1 MRNRSL
7 LLALLLATAGCADD
21 LGADP
26 TSTPDAGPTPTTD
39 SGPIPIPIHDGGPAP
54 STELVRHTDLG
65 EGVTETLVDGTSRE
79 GWVMLDLDRG
89 GAEVEAELETDTTW
103 DLAIQRFHLR
113 TNGGAGG
120 PANVRVAVLD
130 GVEFEDVTQ
139 APSEGWRQDEPPTE
153 TEIPGEVPMGAD
165 IPSTVIS
172 NEEDPWYVYD
182 GATHE
187 LTPKPRTYVLEST
200 ETRYFALAMVDYYS
214 PETADS
220 GYPTFRWKEV
230 LPPETIV
237 EPGIVVDASARD
249 AWVYL
254 TLGGD
259 TVTVSDAPDSTAW
272 DLALRR
278 TSIRTNGG
286 VSGPGFGGA
295 RETDEPWDTIASAS
309 TVGFVEDALLP
320 IAGPPGSGEAPG
332 NAVLGSWFDYDG
344 TTHVVSPRDTVYVLR
359 GAGGDYAKLRVLA
372 WESGVFRIELERVER
387 LVDRRTATL
396 DASSTTEWVRFSF
409 RAGELV
415 TPADATT
422 DLGWDVAFQRTLTA
436 TNSGTAGAGEG
447 GAARAASSNLD
458 TITTAAESYTADV
471 NVPPSRPGATTYDG
485 NTVLGAWFDYDPVTR
500 VVSPS
505 DAAFLVRTADGGH
518 VKLRIVGWV
527 AGVYTIDWAY
537 AGAGQTTF

>member
-1 MRNRSL
+1 MRNLPL
-7 LLALLLATAGCADD
+7 LLALLATVGCADD
-21 LGADP
+21 LGSEP
-26 TSTPDAGPTPTTD
+26 TPTPDAGPTPTTD
-39 SGPIPIPIHDGGPAP
+39 SGPPPIPDGGPAP
-54 STELVRHTDLG
+54 STERVRHTDLG
-65 EGVTETLVDGTSRE
+65 EGVTETLVDGTATD
-79 GWVMLDLDRG
+79 GWILLDLDRG
-89 GAEVEAELETDTTW
+89 GAEIDADLETDTTW

-130 GVEFEDVTQ
+130 GVDFEDVTQ
-139 APSEGWRQDEPPTE
+139 APSEGWRQDEPPAE

-172 NEEDPWYVYD
+172 NEEDPWYVYN

-187 LTPKPRTYVLEST
+187 LTPKPRTYVIEST

-230 LPPETIV
+230 LPPETIA

-254 TLGGD
+254 TLDGD
-259 TVTVSDAPDSTAW
+259 TVTVSDAATSAAW
-272 DLALRR
+272 DLAFRR
-278 TSIRTNGG
+278 TGIRTNGG
-286 VSGPGFGGA
+286 ASGPGFGGA
-295 RETDEPWDTIASAS
+295 RETDEAWDTIASAS
-309 TVGFVEDALLP
+309 TVGFVEDALVP

-332 NAVLGSWFDYDG
+332 NAALGTWFDYDP
-344 TTHVVSPRDTVYVLR
+344 TTHVVSPRDTIYVLR
-359 GAGGDYAKLRVLA
+359 SASGDYAKLRVVA
-372 WESGVFRIELERVER
+372 WESGVFRLELERVER
-387 LVDRRTATL
+387 LVDRRTTTI
-396 DASSTTEWVRFSF
+396 DASSSTDWVRFSF

-415 TPADATT
+415 PPEDTT
-422 DLGWDVAFQRTLTA
+422 NLRWDVAFRRTLAA

-447 GAARAASSNLD
+447 GASLAASSDLD
-458 TITTAAESYTADV
+458 AITTAAESYTVDV
-471 NVPPSRPGATTYDG
+471 NVPPSRPGATAYDG
-485 NTVLGAWFDYDPVTR
+485 NTVLGAWFDYDPVTH

-518 VKLRIVGWV
+518 VKLRITGWA
-527 AGVYTIDWAY
+527 AGIYTIDWAY